1 MGGAREHLCRGNRS
15 DHDSTAPRFAAQ
27 SNKEAIVTLGKRL
40 ARVYEE
46 ELADTPRAEETYRYV
61 VSVDDRDEDVL
72 AALDR
77 IYSENGAG
85 HALAETLRKRVAATS
100 DAGDKIELMQRLG
113 NVLYNDVGNTN
124 EAIDVFRAILEQEP
138 EREDTLRALQNVYLI
153 TQSWERLFE
162 VYEKELDVVVGDS
175 AQAEILGRMAM
186 LAWTKLNDLDRAV
199 KLLRRVLDLLGE
211 DAEALNALGNIY
223 AMQENWADLVDV
235 LEREVGVCDEDS
247 QRVKIYS
254 DLGRIWYDKLHR
266 DRNALESWERVLD
279 LDPGYTD
286 ALFAISRSIAPRA
299 TTPTWST
306 RCTA

>member
-1 MGGAREHLCRGNRS
+1 M
-15 DHDSTAPRFAAQ
+15 
-27 SNKEAIVTLGKRL
+27 
-40 ARVYEE
+40 
-46 ELADTPRAEETYRYV
+46 

-199 KLLRRVLDLLGE
+199 NLLRRVLDLLGE

-235 LEREVGVCDEDS
+235 LEREVGVCDDDS
-247 QRVKIYS
+247 QRVKS
-254 DLGRIWYDKLHR
+254 TPTSAASGTT
-266 DRNALESWERVLD
+266 SC
-279 LDPGYTD
+279 T
-286 ALFAISRSIAPRA
+286 AIATRSRAGSACSISIPATPTRCSRSPRSIAPRA

>member
-1 MGGAREHLCRGNRS
+1 TIIEGERRPE
-15 DHDSTAPRFAAQ
+15 
-27 SNKEAIVTLGKRL
+27 IVVSLGKRL

-46 ELADTPRAEETYRYV
+46 ELSDVMRAEEAYRYV
-61 VSVDDRDEDVL
+61 IAVNDRDEDVL

-77 IYSENGAG
+77 IYSEHGAG
-85 HALAETLRKRVAATS
+85 QALAEVPRMRVAATA
-100 DAGDKIELMQRLG
+100 DHGDKIEVMQRLG
-113 NVLYNDVGNTN
+113 NVLYNDVASPS
-124 EAIDVFRAILEQEP
+124 EAIAVFKQILAEEP

-153 TQSWERLFE
+153 TQNWEPLYD

-199 KLLRRVLDLLGE
+199 GLLRRVLDLLGE

-235 LEREVGVCDEDS
+235 LEREVGVCDDDS

-254 DLGRIWYDKLHR
+254 DLGRIWYEKLHR
-266 DRNALESWERVLD
+266 DRNALESW
-279 LDPGYTD
+279 
-286 ALFAISRSIAPRA
+286 
-299 TTPTWST
+299 
-306 RCTA
+306 